1 MTKRRAYW
9 LVSLYVCQVIAITIF
24 GIIQGKVLCMQVVF
38 TPYVGSFPPDL
49 RPIRYQF
56 STHCWFQQHGG
67 KIPVTNLACIT
78 TGLRLN
84 CPAWCSTVCG
94 LYCVWSYHIVSIHSR
109 ISRHLLPT
117 NWHLTKC
124 NKQNCDS
131 TRFQKTD
138 LYTQKLG
145 TYSHNL
151 IRKPSL
157 CKLNPHITQP
167 VLQYLPATFTGWVV
181 WPTQYLFIFN
191 FESTRWSQHL
201 ECVWVVTTQAWARK
215 TWGINA
221 NSTAL
226 HTHVLTESFYFRA
239 DLSGLLCPH
248 TRCRAH
254 ILLTTHY

>member
-1 MTKRRAYW
+1 MRFGAFGVGPGFFWVGALYIKIKNNPRKTMVINYL
-9 LVSLYVCQVIAITIF
+9 LVSTL
-24 GIIQGKVLCMQVVF
+24 
-38 TPYVGSFPPDL
+38 
-49 RPIRYQF
+49 
-56 STHCWFQQHGG
+56 FQQNGGG
-67 KIPVTNLACIT
+67 KILITNLACIT

-94 LYCVWSYHIVSIHSR
+94 LYCVWSYHIISIHSI
-109 ISRHLLPT
+109 ISWHLLPT

-124 NKQNCDS
+124 NGQNCDS
-131 TRFQKTD
+131 TRFQKNCIIHPNIGYV
-138 LYTQKLG
+138 LVQP
-145 TYSHNL
+145 

-167 VLQYLPATFTGWVV
+167 VLQYFPVTFTGWVDG
-181 WPTQYLFIFN
+181 PTLYLFIFN
-191 FESTRWSQHL
+191 LESTCWSHHL
-201 ECVWVVTTQAWARK
+201 KCVWVVTAQAWARK